1 MGDMITNPPKH
12 TCPKCQK
19 QLDHHFRIGNYAFVS
34 CPHCASTFSSWRSFA
49 YFAAICW
56 IIDRTI
62 RLLGLTSASPTMLV
76 GVFLVGLCVLVMLH
90 ALGNHIWT
98 AKLIKINQ

>member
-34 CPHCASTFSSWRSFA
+34 CPHCASDFSLWRSFA
-49 YFAAICW
+49 YFSGVCTLVKLAVQL
-56 IIDRTI
+56 T
-62 RLLGLTSASPTMLV
+62 GLASPSSTVMV
-76 GVFLVGLCVLVMLH
+76 GLAFVGLCIVVVFH